1 LDCMPFIRKM
11 IFEKGNSLCYN
22 KKALFAELIH

>member
-1 LDCMPFIRKM
+1 MQSGRKM
-11 IFEKGNSLCYN
+11 IFEKRNGLCYN